1 MSAKTTSQGTSR
13 NRVEAGPR
21 HQKEPRSDKPRETQ
35 DANIEDAGTGD
46 GDRDLVHGEGGAIDL
61 PAKPG
66 DLSKDD

>member
-21 HQKEPRSDKPRETQ
+21 HQKEPRSDKPQ
-35 DANIEDAGTGD
+35 DAIIEDAATGD

-66 DLSKDD
+66 ELSKDD

>member
-1 MSAKTTSQGTSR
+1 MPAKTISRQTSR
-13 NRVEAGPR
+13 NPSEAGPR
-21 HQKEPRSDKPRETQ
+21 HQKEPRSDKPQ
-35 DANIEDAGTGD
+35 DAIIEDAATGD